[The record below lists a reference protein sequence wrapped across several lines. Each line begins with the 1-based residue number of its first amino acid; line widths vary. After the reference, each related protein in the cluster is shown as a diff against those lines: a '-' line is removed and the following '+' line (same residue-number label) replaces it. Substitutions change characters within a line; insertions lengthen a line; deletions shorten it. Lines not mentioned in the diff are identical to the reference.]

1 MNAPFRLEKLLADLK
16 AENALLTEA
25 VEALEAEIVGERAK
39 ALDAQREAA
48 EATKRAE
55 RLAEELRWSEAT
67 VKDLTE
73 GAEAY
78 DREVRDLRS
87 RLEKAETEADDLR
100 EQLEQ
105 AEGDLKA
112 ANEELAENEA
122 SEALADF
129 LVAKGYPSRPLRV
142 DDRDL
147 QQLIDRVLN

>member
-1 MNAPFRLEKLLADLK
+1 MSAPFRLQKLLADLK

-39 ALDAQREAA
+39 ALDALAEAEKLREALKW
-48 EATKRAE
+48 EQ
-55 RLAEELRWSEAT
+55 AT
-67 VKDLTE
+67 VNDLTE
-73 GAEAY
+73 DVRSLA
-78 DREVRDLRS
+78 RDLKTARAEQ
-87 RLEKAETEADDLR
+87 EKAETEADNLR

-112 ANEELAENEA
+112 ANEELAENAA